1 MDGKEGMRSARIL
14 VVEDERIVA
23 LDLSQRLQQLGYEF
37 AGLAINA
44 EQVLAVAAAVRPD
57 LVLMDIHLDG
67 GTDGVAAARELYE
80 KTRIPVV
87 FLTAYADSE
96 TLARAQATLPF
107 GYLVKPC
114 GNAELHAAIVVALAR
129 HDAEERVERSEE
141 RQRLALDA
149 AHLGVWEWEAGS
161 DRINMGGH
169 LPAMLGAARETFATT
184 WSGFLTRVH
193 PDDRDT
199 LRAVLEQARAT
210 DQPLNLTFR
219 VLRDG
224 GEICWVEA
232 HARAY
237 GATATAPERVVG
249 VLQDITERRQ
259 IEERLQQAAAVFE
272 ATGEGIFIMDEAR
285 SIVSVNPAFT
295 TITGYRPEE
304 VIGKDAEKVLHA
316 RRHSDPFYPR
326 LKDAHGGQWQGEIY
340 CRRKNGEIFPAWESL
355 CVVRDA
361 QGVLTNYIAAFADIT
376 ALQQAE
382 TELRHLAHHDP
393 LTGLPNRL
401 LFQDRLAQSLERAQ
415 RQGKHCALLFFDL
428 DGFKTINDTLG
439 HSSGDLLLQSV
450 AARLR
455 ENLRRADTVAR
466 LGGDEFVVLLD
477 GVALH
482 EDGARIARKH
492 LDTLCQPIDLAGE
505 RVTVSASVGLGLYPD
520 DGADAA
526 SLLKAADTAMYQAKA
541 EGRNRYCF
549 YKKEM
554 AVRTAERMSLEQG
567 LRRALAGTELEIH
580 YQPQMSLTDGKLTG
594 VEALLRWRNPRA
606 GMIAPLDFIPIAEET
621 GIIEPLGRWVLM
633 RACRDAAAWLG
644 TDLRL
649 AVNVSGR
656 QLLAHERLDEDVRA
670 ALGESGFPAARLEIE
685 ITESSLLGIEHI
697 HKALDRLKN
706 LGVQIAIDDFGTGYS
721 SLSVLKHLPIDR
733 VKIDHS
739 FVKDLPSDRD
749 DMAIAEAI
757 CAVSRTLTL
766 QITAEGVETTMQLDA
781 LRSLGCDE
789 AQGFLFS
796 LPLPANQIPPL
807 FESALPWS
815 TMFPQDDLQH

>member
-44 EQVLAVAAAVRPD
+44 EQVLVVAAAVRPD

-67 GTDGVAAARELYE
+67 GTDGIAAARELYE

-161 DRINMGGH
+161 DRLSMGGY
-169 LPAMLGAARETFATT
+169 LPAMLGAAREAFATT
-184 WSGFLTRVH
+184 WSEFLTRVH

-259 IEERLQQAAAVFE
+259 IEGRLQQAAAVFE

-304 VIGKDAEKVLHA
+304 VIGKDAEKMLHA

-326 LKDAHGGQWQGEIY
+326 LQDAPGGQWQGEIY
-340 CRRKNGEIFPAWESL
+340 FSRKNGEIFPAWESL

-361 QGVLTNYIAAFADIT
+361 QGALTNYIAAFADIT

-415 RQGKHCALLFFDL
+415 RQGKRCALLFFDL

-455 ENLRRADTVAR
+455 KTCAALIPSPVSAATSLSCCWTGWIFPRTVRALRS
-466 LGGDEFVVLLD
+466 
-477 GVALH
+477 
-482 EDGARIARKH
+482 KH
-492 LDTLCQPIDLAGE
+492 LDTLIQPIDLAGE
-505 RVTVSASVGLGLYPD
+505 RVTVSASVGLSLYPD

-580 YQPQMSLTDGKLTG
+580 YQPQMSLSDGRADRGGG
-594 VEALLRWRNPRA
+594 V
-606 GMIAPLDFIPIAEET
+606 
-621 GIIEPLGRWVLM
+621 
-633 RACRDAAAWLG
+633 
-644 TDLRL
+644 
-649 AVNVSGR
+649 
-656 QLLAHERLDEDVRA
+656 A
-670 ALGESGFPAARLEIE
+670 ALARIRAK
-685 ITESSLLGIEHI
+685 G
-697 HKALDRLKN
+697 
-706 LGVQIAIDDFGTGYS
+706 
-721 SLSVLKHLPIDR
+721 
-733 VKIDHS
+733 
-739 FVKDLPSDRD
+739 
-749 DMAIAEAI
+749 
-757 CAVSRTLTL
+757 
-766 QITAEGVETTMQLDA
+766 
-781 LRSLGCDE
+781 
-789 AQGFLFS
+789 
-796 LPLPANQIPPL
+796 
-807 FESALPWS
+807 
-815 TMFPQDDLQH
+815 